1 MKFDVN
7 EFHYRI
13 KTDQRFK
20 KRLKTLVIV
29 GGAAVLMTVVIAVV
43 GVVFFSSAMIGFVF
57 SHAPAL
63 YEMAFTTVRDFAS
76 SLMLDDLTA
85 ALNPLGGGTNVEEMK
100 SLITQYFDQLRN
112 HPAIDYQNLQNFITT
127 VKNALSDGRI
137 SNAELESVKQFI
149 LKK

>member
-1 MKFDVN
+1 M
-7 EFHYRI
+7 
-13 KTDQRFK
+13 
-20 KRLKTLVIV
+20 IV
-29 GGAAVLMTVVIAVV
+29 GGAAVLMTVVIAVI

-63 YEMAFTTVRDFAS
+63 YEMAFNTVRDFTS
-76 SLMLDDLTA
+76 SSMLDDLTA

-100 SLITQYFDQLRN
+100 SLITQYFDQLRSY
-112 HPAIDYQNLQNFITT
+112 PAIDYQNLQNFITT

>member
-1 MKFDVN
+1 
-7 EFHYRI
+7 
-13 KTDQRFK
+13 
-20 KRLKTLVIV
+20 
-29 GGAAVLMTVVIAVV
+29 
-43 GVVFFSSAMIGFVF
+43 MIGFVF